1 MSWETVGLSDA
12 GKHLD
17 TMQRLTA
24 RLYQVYTATAKD
36 AIEQRLMGTPPHCRS
51 ASVQTEPPRR

>member
-1 MSWETVGLSDA
+1 MSWETAGLSDA

-17 TMQRLTA
+17 TMQRVTA

-36 AIEQRLMGTPPHCRS
+36 AIEQRLKRTPW
-51 ASVQTEPPRR
+51 Q

>member
-1 MSWETVGLSDA
+1 MSWGTVGLSDA

-17 TMQRLTA
+17 KMQMLTA

-36 AIEQRLMGTPPHCRS
+36 AIEQRLKRTPW
-51 ASVQTEPPRR
+51 Q